1 MSLARNDSPD
11 IDIRII
17 DQPMEIWGSAYR
29 WVERGLEHEFALI
42 SAADVFDRIVQ
53 RRMTL
58 WGIYDRGRLSGAMV
72 TQIETGSRGKALNV
86 IALGGSD
93 MDQWLEPLI
102 EALTAY
108 GKNNR
113 CRYIFEMGRRG
124 WLRVLDKHGWVDGP
138 ATMIKVI

>member
-1 MSLARNDSPD
+1 M
-11 IDIRII
+11 
-17 DQPMEIWGSAYR
+17 
-29 WVERGLEHEFALI
+29 EHEFALI